1 MSGRVRTSNGLPKIQ
16 PSKQFG
22 LPQIQ
27 TICGGEMWLFGL
39 SAMLS
44 LTRGPNTKGNQP
56 TTHPFLFLQDHSLPA
71 LFPTTGTFLV
81 GAPSFKTGWCSPHH
95 CHSFLYLSHYISTQT
110 AKEAPANHT
119 ALHPTPLPRIHVN
132 PSSPSRGVPPVTPPS
147 QEGRMTCL
155 PWNKSMMS
163 IVGHA
168 SLLLTLEATKFK
180 KNSWSNQQYIY
191 LSILTKNL
199 YNLVGK
205 NEPLTHAICYK
216 AISNEIQFATFSKVG
231 KLFHSNN
238 HNWTDQP
245 QHPSCSFSTLT
256 RIIKSTS
263 SCSKW
268 ASD

>member
-1 MSGRVRTSNGLPKIQ
+1 MSLS
-16 PSKQFG
+16 
-22 LPQIQ
+22 
-27 TICGGEMWLFGL
+27 EL

-44 LTRGPNTKGNQP
+44 STCGPNIKTPP
-56 TTHPFLFLQDHSLPA
+56 TTHPSLFLPDSPLPA
-71 LFPTTGTFLV
+71 QFFAVVGHFSLESSPLKSDDANLTIAIASSIFHTIFPHRLPRRPLPTTPL
-81 GAPSFKTGWCSPHH
+81 SILLLSPVFMSIRHRH
-95 CHSFLYLSHYISTQT
+95 QGVCRPWHS
-110 AKEAPANHT
+110 
-119 ALHPTPLPRIHVN
+119 
-132 PSSPSRGVPPVTPPS
+132 PS

-256 RIIKSTS
+256 RITKSTS

>member
-1 MSGRVRTSNGLPKIQ
+1 MFGCVHTPHRLPKIVWA
-16 PSKQFG
+16 
-22 LPQIQ
+22 IQ
-27 TICGGEMWLFGL
+27 LICEGEMWLSAL
-39 SAMLS
+39 SAL
-44 LTRGPNTKGNQP
+44 LTPTSGLNTKTKPHGP
-56 TTHPFLFLQDHSLPA
+56 HFS
-71 LFPTTGTFLV
+71 FPPRPSPSRWVSYRSGTFLDGV
-81 GAPSFKTGWCSPHH
+81 PSFKTGWCSPHH

-132 PSSPSRGVPPVTPPS
+132 PSPPSRGVPPVTPPS

-205 NEPLTHAICYK
+205 NEPLTNAICYK

-256 RIIKSTS
+256 RITKSTS